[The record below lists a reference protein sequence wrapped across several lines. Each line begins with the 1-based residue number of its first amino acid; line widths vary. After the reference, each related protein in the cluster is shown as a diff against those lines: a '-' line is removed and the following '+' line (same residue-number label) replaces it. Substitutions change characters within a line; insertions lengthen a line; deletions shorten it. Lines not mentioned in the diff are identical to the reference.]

1 MYISDTQVL
10 DFPGRH
16 RQDERVI
23 AGVTKQYRATLKA
36 SCGGKTMRPSLVW
49 RANAGTGS
57 KTLALLNFQYRVEG
71 ETTRSKMVTEI
82 LNRSVSHTHPVE
94 NRVNIAP
101 LCLAPFFEVF
111 HQSVA
116 CSNNL
121 AASLAW
127 CSQLVFQFFFCL
139 DRHHW
144 STQGWF
150 CATNPLF
157 PPPPS
162 PPFAF
167 IFHLIILFP
176 KWNGLNIW

>member
-16 RQDERVI
+16 RPDEHVI
-23 AGVTKQYRATLKA
+23 AGVTKQYRDTLKA

-57 KTLALLNFQYRVEG
+57 KTLTLLNFQYRVEG

-94 NRVNIAP
+94 KRVNIAS
-101 LCLAPFFEVF
+101 LCLAIFFDVF

-121 AASLAW
+121 AASVAL

-139 DRHHW
+139 DRHHC

-157 PPPPS
+157 PPHPS
-162 PPFAF
+162 PPFPF